1 MEQPS
6 FQTYAKTLSNEIY
19 IEADIAVIY
28 AYVTQPDRWHEW
40 HPTSVSAETGIRGS
54 LPKDHR
60 FTEVIDLLGLRVDMN
75 YRVVL
80 ADPPHAFKTAFT
92 SAVVDGCIQY
102 QLQRQGRGTHF
113 TRTLQYITELN
124 LNGLQGRMI
133 DLSTQAMH
141 NLKRVMETSPHT
153 LA

>member
-80 ADPPHAFKTAFT
+80 ADPPHSFKTAFT